1 MKIEKNILLIAL
13 LAFLI
18 RAQFIFLDTSVLAE
32 KFLQDDSFYY
42 FSEAKSLASGNGI
55 TSNGIDPTNGFQPL
69 WLFLIA
75 PAFLL
80 SELNIS
86 VKLVVLIASLLEFAN
101 VILIYSLSK
110 IYLRKLQLLPAF
122 LYAINLFVVA
132 QTLSGLDVVLE
143 ITFILLALNIYL
155 KTNSSESRGWIMLG
169 LVGGLAALS
178 RLDSILFLAAL
189 AIDAALRPRYGKLF
203 AAKILF
209 VAALLLLPWFIWSF
223 INFGT
228 IQQSTSIAVYD
239 HYHGIYN
246 KEPFS
251 NQEIVGIVSSNF
263 VKSFGAIAH
272 HFGFTSDANIL
283 FKAFA
288 AAFVVFTALFA
299 AKNYRKFGL
308 FAAYGALLILFYS
321 AYLWAV
327 HIRYFTPLVPLVLIS
342 ATAMFLSTRL
352 WQKPLVTFATV
363 IILCLSIIL
372 NGLSQIDVGY
382 FPWAEPAWKNL
393 DWVKENIPEGS
404 AIGSFNSGLL
414 SYYSGRKTINL
425 DGLLNFEAIKAGR
438 DKKMYAYMKSRGIDY
453 WIDGSF
459 VNKSAFEKHSK
470 GDGVNVLGESIYM
483 NVMGGGANFT
493 LIKEDWSLVKH
504 VSGREMGFVMFVA
517 KVN

>member
-18 RAQFIFLDTSVLAE
+18 RAQFIFLDVSVLAE

-55 TSNGIDPTNGFQPL
+55 TSNGYDKTNGFQPL

-75 PAFLL
+75 PAFLF
-80 SELNIS
+80 SEPNIS
-86 VKLVVLIASLLEFAN
+86 VKLVVLLASILEFVN
-101 VILIYSLSK
+101 VILIYSISK
-110 IYLRKLQLLPAF
+110 IYLRKLHLLPAF
-122 LYAINLFVVA
+122 LYAINPFVAA

-155 KTNSSESRGWIMLG
+155 KINSSDSKGWIMLG
-169 LVGGLAALS
+169 LVGGLAVLS
-178 RLDSILFLAAL
+178 RLDSVLFLAAL
-189 AIDAALRPRYGKLF
+189 AIDAILRKSYGKFF
-203 AAKILF
+203 AAKVLF
-209 VAALLLLPWFIWSF
+209 VAALLILPWFIWSF

-251 NQEIVGIVSSNF
+251 SQEVAGIISSNF

-272 HFGFTSDANIL
+272 HFGFTSDANIF

-288 AAFVVFTALFA
+288 AAFVIFTALFA
-299 AKNYRKFGL
+299 AKNYKKFGL

-342 ATAMFLSTRL
+342 ATAMFLSARL
-352 WQKPLVTFATV
+352 WQKPLLTLATV
-363 IILCLSIIL
+363 IVLALSIIL
-372 NGLSQIDVGY
+372 NGVPQINSGY
-382 FPWAEPAWKNL
+382 FPWAKPAWENL
-393 DWVKENIPEGS
+393 DWAKENIPEGGV
-404 AIGSFNSGLL
+404 IGSFNSGLL

-425 DGLLNFEAIKAGR
+425 DGLLNFDAIKAGR
-438 DKKMYAYMKSRGIDY
+438 DKKMYAYMKSHGIDY

-470 GDGVNVLGESIYM
+470 GDGIDMLEESIYM
-483 NVMGGGANFT
+483 NVVGSGANFT
-493 LIKEDWSLVKH
+493 LVKEDWALVKH